1 MPNGGL
7 HMLRGRIITPHISAR
22 HLAGEEVLML
32 AVLEQAF
39 ADLES
44 NCPAVRGDAEAY
56 FLAYAA
62 ESSAFS
68 LDAVCGQFGVSPE
81 AIRGVIRKRLKH
93 WGSAKS
99 TTIAQ
104 AA

>member
-1 MPNGGL
+1 
-7 HMLRGRIITPHISAR
+7 MLRGRIITPHISAR
-22 HLAGEEVLML
+22 NLAGEEVLML

-44 NCPAVRGDAEAY
+44 NCPAVRADAEAY
-56 FLAYAA
+56 FLAYAP

-68 LDAVCGQFGVSPE
+68 LEAVCTQFGVSPE
-81 AIRGVIRKRLKH
+81 AIRGVVRKRAKP
-93 WGSAKS
+93 WGSTKPAA
-99 TTIAQ
+99 IAQ

>member
-1 MPNGGL
+1 
-7 HMLRGRIITPHISAR
+7 MLRGRIITPHISAKN
-22 HLAGEEVLML
+22 LAGEEILML

-44 NCPAVRGDAEAY
+44 ACPAFRADAEAY
-56 FLAYAA
+56 FLAYPA

-68 LDAVCGQFGVSPE
+68 LDAICNRFGLSAD
-81 AIRGVIRKRLKH
+81 AIRSLVRRRIKDRRAG
-93 WGSAKS
+93 KS
-99 TTIAQ
+99 GPVAH

>member
-1 MPNGGL
+1 
-7 HMLRGRIITPHISAR
+7 MLRGRIITPHISAQN
-22 HLAGEEVLML
+22 LVGEEVLML

-44 NCPAVRGDAEAY
+44 ACPAVRADAEAY
-56 FLAYAA
+56 FLAYTA

-68 LDAVCGQFGVSPE
+68 LESVCGQFGISPD
-81 AIRGVIRKRLKH
+81 AIRGVVRRR
-93 WGSAKS
+93 AKPRTAEKS
-99 TTIAQ
+99 GMIAQ